1 MNAFALE
8 DSRPC
13 RSIEDLKQTQV
24 RLTKTRQ
31 TLKLLKDENFT
42 KTARIGTL
50 RYPGR
55 GLGGRQPE
63 VNSQGLEFNLH
74 KCHATR
80 RPPRQLRRRL
90 SSFWRPLR
98 KVS

>member
-8 DSRPC
+8 DSRSMQSFEGCMNAFALEDSRHC

-42 KTARIGTL
+42 KTARISDL
-50 RYPGR
+50 SKRWNDERRGR
-55 GLGGRQPE
+55 T
-63 VNSQGLEFNLH
+63 NH
-74 KCHATR
+74 H
-80 RPPRQLRRRL
+80 
-90 SSFWRPLR
+90 
-98 KVS
+98 VS